1 MKRYIF
7 ILFAVLTTMLKA
19 QEPIELPQQTVPV
32 DYSQVQ
38 SGDPSDLLEIANQHY
53 MSQEYEKAVLIY
65 EQILY
70 AGMESAQVYFNLG
83 NAYYKSNDIP
93 RAILNYERAKLLEP
107 ANEDIDFNIRV
118 ANQFT
123 VDNVLALPQ
132 PFFLR
137 WRTSLVN
144 MASSDTWAKISIVS
158 FLMFLVLLGVFL
170 FSGFAWV
177 KKLTFWAGLVFLIFS
192 AFGFSFASR
201 QKKALSERNFAIVF
215 CPRVAVK
222 SAPSS
227 TGTDLFLIHEGLKVE
242 ITDSL
247 NSWKEIRIP
256 DGNKGWMPDSC
267 AVRI

>member
-1 MKRYIF
+1 MKRYIIIF
-7 ILFAVLTTMLKA
+7 FAILPAWLLA
-19 QEPIELPQQTVPV
+19 QEPVELPQQAVPV

-38 SGDPSDLLEIANQHY
+38 SGDPSGLLEIANQHY

-65 EQILY
+65 EQILLS
-70 AGMESAQVYFNLG
+70 GRESAQLYFNLG
-83 NAYYKSNDIP
+83 NAYFKSNNIP
-93 RAILNYERAKLLEP
+93 KAILNYERAKLLEP

-137 WRTSLVN
+137 WRTTVVN
-144 MASSDTWAKISIVS
+144 MASSDTWAKISIAS
-158 FLMFLVLLGVFL
+158 FLMFLVLLAVFL

-177 KKLTFWAGLVFLIFS
+177 KRLTFWSGFIFLLLS
-192 AFGFSFASR
+192 AFGFSFANR
-201 QKKALSERNFAIVF
+201 QKKALEERNHAIVF

-222 SAPSS
+222 SSPSA
-227 TGTDLFLIHEGLKVE
+227 TGTDLFLIHEGLKIE